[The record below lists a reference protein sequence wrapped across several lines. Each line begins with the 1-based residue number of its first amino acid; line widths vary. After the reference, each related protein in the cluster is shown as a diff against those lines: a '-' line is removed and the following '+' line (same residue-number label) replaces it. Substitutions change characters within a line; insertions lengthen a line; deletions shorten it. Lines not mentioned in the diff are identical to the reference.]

1 MIVLTGNKALL
12 EMLRVEG
19 VKYNYVYCVNDFYR
33 KVVLFIKKH

>member
-1 MIVLTGNKALL
+1 MTVLTGNQALI